1 MAPKEIERK
10 FLIRMPDFSRLTEK
24 KDYHSD
30 KITQIYLSDHKA
42 TTRVRRREREDGVE
56 YTRTSKVR
64 ISARSAYEDERT
76 LTEEEYKEALKEA
89 DPTLSPIHKVRHCF
103 RENDLTYEI
112 DVYPFWDKLAVLE
125 VELTEE
131 EQALPIPECLAVVA
145 EVTEDRRFKN
155 RGMAERIPDI
165 TPFLSKL

>member
-1 MAPKEIERK
+1 MKAVCVDKDDKTLELAAEVCGANP
-10 FLIRMPDFSRLTEK
+10 LLTEVK
-24 KDYHSD
+24 CF
-30 KITQIYLSDHKA
+30 TC
-42 TTRVRRREREDGVE
+42 
-56 YTRTSKVR
+56 
-64 ISARSAYEDERT
+64 ARDCLLWLETNS
-76 LTEEEYKEALKEA
+76 
-89 DPTLSPIHKVRHCF
+89 V
-103 RENDLTYEI
+103 N
-112 DVYPFWDKLAVLE
+112 LAILE